1 MPVCFFFQFLISG
14 YYGFCVRCLLMGWE
28 GHDECLPAVCGVC
41 CVWGV
46 LLSAGWCAEFG
57 IHTLFCSDIN
67 VCLEKRGAGRLRCG
81 CMRWRAQT
89 SQTEDRKSAPSGTL
103 TARQSRAPASSLK
116 ALANRSDFLPL
127 YCFYFKVGVGF
138 YDFSIITPC

>member
-1 MPVCFFFQFLISG
+1 
-14 YYGFCVRCLLMGWE
+14 MGWE

-67 VCLEKRGAGRLRCG
+67 VCLEKRGGGRLRCG
-81 CMRWRAQT
+81 CLSRMLLLTVWMH
-89 SQTEDRKSAPSGTL
+89 EVESAD
-103 TARQSRAPASSLK
+103 
-116 ALANRSDFLPL
+116 LAD
-127 YCFYFKVGVGF
+127 
-138 YDFSIITPC
+138 